1 MKQINEAFTQEESE
15 KIYVN
20 FLAIVNDK
28 KRRDR
33 LVSKHGKNAEA
44 VAYGTAVNQV
54 KKQVVNPIEEPTT
67 EEPTTEEPTTEEP
80 MEDNKLKEM
89 VKAALSKPL
98 DEKKKS
104 FPDLTGDDKVTKA
117 DILKARGVELDE
129 DLDLGHEDNEPHMLK
144 ADLYRIGK
152 YAMELYKMV
161 DKFDNGQEVD
171 FTNWWQAKIINA
183 KSCLVSAKNYLDFEL
198 KEPQINAMVD
208 VASEEG
214 ALNEVIKK
222 KIKDAVLSKL
232 KESKGEYAQI
242 EKKIADLKS
251 KGKNAGDVEMKK
263 LIARRAKLEKSTKE
277 ITEGLFDRFK
287 AGVKGVAAGVGQ
299 SVKNIGAAVKGD
311 VSQIVKTSDVV
322 ARTKLAQKTKTLG
335 KELDDVIK
343 DLNIMFPKEKLSKN
357 LKLKDAIEKY
367 IALLNQTKTASATIS
382 AIKPTTGAD
391 VQATTTQAAPKP
403 PTPQAVPKAT
413 TPQAAPK
420 ATTTQAAPKQFTP
433 EKPSTPKTLTV
444 KPTSSKQPTRDEKG
458 RFISNKK

>member
-171 FTNWWQAKIINA
+171 FPHWWQAKIINA
-183 KSCLVSAKNYLDFEL
+183 KSCLVSAKHYLDFEL

-403 PTPQAVPKAT
+403 PTPQAAPKAT